1 MIQRELYL
9 KQIRLFI
16 DKPFIKVL
24 TGIRRCGKSS
34 LLMMIRDE
42 LQQSG
47 ITLENIIY
55 INFENLDFAHLDTA
69 EKLHRYVK
77 AQMTG
82 EAGRYYILLDEIQ
95 EVKNWEK
102 AVNSLFSNADV
113 DLYITGSNSR
123 LLSSE
128 LATYIAGR
136 YVEIKI
142 STLSFKE
149 YLLFKEVRTGKK
161 PVNMLEEVQTYIR
174 LGGFPAVH
182 NGDYEEDVAYRIVND
197 IYSSAILRDTVQRH
211 SIRNIDLLE
220 RVVKYAFDNIG
231 NTFSAKNVADYFKS
245 QQRKVDL
252 NTVYNYLNALESA
265 YIIRKIPRYDI
276 KGKEILKTNEKY
288 YIGDQSLAYAV
299 MGYKDRMIA
308 GILENIVM
316 LELER
321 RGYRVYVGK
330 LDTKEID
337 FIAEQKN
344 EKVYIQVSYTP
355 SVSQETV
362 DREFAPLLAVKDHYP
377 KYVVTMDDFWKDNV
391 EGVRHKHLSEFLL
404 MDEFWQV

>member
-1 MIQRELYL
+1 MIQRELYM
-9 KQIRLFI
+9 KQIRPFMG
-16 DKPFIKVL
+16 KPFIKVL
-24 TGIRRCGKSS
+24 TGIRRCGKSTI
-34 LLMMIRDE
+34 LMMLKNEI
-42 LQQSG
+42 QNSG
-47 ITLENIIY
+47 VPLENILY
-55 INFENLDFAHLDTA
+55 INLENLDFSDLDTA
-69 EKLHRYVK
+69 ESLHDYVK
-77 AQMTG
+77 KRMVG
-82 EAGRYYILLDEIQ
+82 KDYYYILLDEIQ
-95 EVKNWEK
+95 EVQNWEK
-102 AVNSLFSNADV
+102 AVNSLMVGKNA

-142 STLSFKE
+142 NTLSFRE
-149 YLLFKEVRTGKK
+149 YLLFKEVRTGEKTE
-161 PVNMLEEVQTYIR
+161 NLSEEIKTFIR

-182 NGDYEEDVAYRIVND
+182 IGDYEEDVAYRIVND

-211 SIRNIDLLE
+211 AIRNIEMLE
-220 RVVKYAFDNIG
+220 RVVKFVFDNIG

-252 NTVYNYLNALESA
+252 NTVYNYLSALESA

-276 KGKEILKTNEKY
+276 KRKEILKTNEKY
-288 YIGDQSLAYAV
+288 YIGDQALAFAV
-299 MGYKDRMIA
+299 AGYKDRLIS

-330 LDTKEID
+330 LDTKEVD

-355 SVSQETV
+355 MVAQEAI
-362 DREFAPLLAVKDHYP
+362 DREFAPLLAIKDNYP
-377 KYVVTMDDFWKDNV
+377 KYVVTMDDFWRDNV
-391 EGVRHKHLSEFLL
+391 EGIKHKHLAEFLL
-404 MDEFWQV
+404 MDEF